1 MNAGRLR
8 HRVMIERAT
17 ITHTPGGQ
25 ETVWAED
32 RAVWAA
38 VVQVTASGAARYE
51 QAGYSHVTH
60 EVVMRAGPDLPLGKT
75 RLRWGSDI
83 LEPVAPT
90 QDTENRGRFQTIA
103 CREITDTIN

>member
-17 ITHTPGGQ
+17 TTHTPGGQ
-25 ETVWAED
+25 ETVWVED

-38 VVQVTASGAARYE
+38 VVQVTASGVARYE
-51 QAGYSHVTH
+51 QAGYSDVTH
-60 EVVMRAGPDLPLGKT
+60 EVFMRAGPDLPLGKT
-75 RLRWGSDI
+75 RLRWDGNT
-83 LEPVAPT
+83 LEPVAPAR
-90 QDTENRGRFQTIA
+90 DTENRGRFQTIA